1 MDIDAF
7 DRAILQRLQQDG
19 RISNQDLAASVNLS
33 PSPCLRRV
41 RRLEEEGIIGGY
53 VARLNARR
61 LGLKLTAFLHI
72 SMDSHTP
79 ERFDNFEAAIAG
91 FPEVLECHLITGADA
106 DYLLKV
112 VVEDMDG
119 YQHFLLDKITR
130 IEGVSGVNSSFV
142 LKSPRDST
150 ELPVRNGPRDHL
162 PG

>member
-7 DRAILQRLQQDG
+7 DRAILQRLQEDG
-19 RISNQDLAASVNLS
+19 RISNQELAASVNLS

-41 RRLEEEGIIGGY
+41 RRLEDAGIIDAY
-53 VARLNARR
+53 VTRLNARS

-72 SMDSHTP
+72 SMDRHTP
-79 ERFDNFEAAIAG
+79 ERFDNFETAIAD

-119 YQHFLLDKITR
+119 YQDFLLNKITR

-142 LKSPRDST
+142 LKSPRNT
-150 ELPVRNGPRDHL
+150 TALPV
-162 PG
+162 